1 MKAAVAESGAGNLI
15 PYGTTFQQFGA
26 QFAQKLGC
34 AVTDVSVSMFL
45 LFVVLLSTV
54 G

>member
-15 PYGTTFQQFGA
+15 RYGPGFQQFGA

-34 AVTDVSVSMFL
+34 AVTDVGVSVFL
-45 LFVVLLSTV
+45 LFVILLPTV
-54 G
+54 